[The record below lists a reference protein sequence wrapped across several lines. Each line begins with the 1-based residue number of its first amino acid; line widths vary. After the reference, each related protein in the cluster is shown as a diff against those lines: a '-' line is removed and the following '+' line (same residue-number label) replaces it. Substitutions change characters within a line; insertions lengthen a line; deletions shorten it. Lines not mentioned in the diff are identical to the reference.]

1 MKLKILSTLLSMTI
15 CSICGPLASANETKS
30 KPSPSAKTVE
40 KKRATGTNFNPEA
53 ARRTGGSDPG
63 GGGGQRVNGV
73 LKTLPEVGYIFERA
87 YKASPAMKEYPDYY
101 DVKDETKAELRNLI
115 SETGIENLSVEHFF
129 DKILGERDTLIAQP
143 NIAPADYDSIKKDY
157 RKVVSS
163 FGQKLDESSFVLVAY
178 SRDKKT
184 YILPSFEEFS
194 PRRQALTLIHEYN
207 MRIGIKSM
215 AALERINIWRAE
227 YEKVFRPT
235 MADLL
240 NEALQFDSA
249 LLKFL
254 ESSKDYKSIIE
265 FQSRLSSLRLI
276 DLFQNS
282 SAMFKAKN
290 HAFKTM
296 FASLEAGLQRPVLVS
311 ELFLDPSVLNSYG
324 NAFFDPSL
332 AKRFDSIIPNLAF
345 QLDGKILE
353 PGGNWRYDYSR
364 RDRFRSQ
371 HDHTWS
377 EYTPSALSEAEQA
390 KINSNRLAM
399 FDQQCSAHG
408 HLLATSR
415 YRQDALMHFD
425 PVSDRLYKI
434 ECGPSIADPAKIKG
448 YAMDLHLIN

>member
-15 CSICGPLASANETKS
+15 CSLCGPLASANETKS

-40 KKRATGTNFNPEA
+40 KKRATGTKFNPEA
-53 ARRTGGSDPG
+53 TRRNGGSDPG

-101 DVKDETKAELRNLI
+101 DVKEETKAELRKLI
-115 SETGIENLSVEHFF
+115 SEIGVENLSVEYVF
-129 DKILGERDTLIAQP
+129 DMILGDRDTLIAQP
-143 NIAPADYDSIKKDY
+143 NIMPADYDLIKKDY

-207 MRIGIKSM
+207 MRSGIKLM
-215 AALERINIWRAE
+215 AGLERIYYRRGE
-227 YEKVFRPT
+227 DYRTT

-282 SAMFKAKN
+282 STMFKAKN
-290 HAFKTM
+290 HAFRIL
-296 FASLEAGLQRPVLVS
+296 FAALEAGLQRPVLVS
-311 ELFLDPSVLNSYG
+311 ELFLDPSVLNSYRD
-324 NAFFDPSL
+324 AYFDPSL
-332 AKRFDSIIPNLAF
+332 AKRFDSIIPNLAS
-345 QLDGKILE
+345 QLDGKVLE
-353 PGGNWRYDYSR
+353 PGGDWRVDYSR
-364 RDRFRSQ
+364 GDRYRRS
-371 HDHTWS
+371 HDSGWS
-377 EYTPSALSEAEQA
+377 GYTSSALSEAEQA
-390 KINSNRLAM
+390 KINSDRLAM
-399 FDQQCSAHG
+399 FDEQCATHG
-408 HLLATSR
+408 HLLTASR
-415 YRQDALMHFD
+415 YREDALMHFD
-425 PVSDRLYKI
+425 PASDRLYKI

-448 YAMDLHLIN
+448 YAMEVYLKN